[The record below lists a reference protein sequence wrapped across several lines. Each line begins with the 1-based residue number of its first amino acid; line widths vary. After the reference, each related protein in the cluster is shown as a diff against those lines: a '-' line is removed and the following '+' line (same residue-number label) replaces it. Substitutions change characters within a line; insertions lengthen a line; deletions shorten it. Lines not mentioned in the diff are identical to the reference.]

1 MSSSD
6 AVPMTE
12 EGMAKIKA
20 EMAELERKRP
30 EIKKA
35 IEEAREKGDLREN
48 ADYHAA
54 REELG
59 MLNARIAQLNG
70 LLANAVIID
79 PSKAPKD
86 KVVLGTTV
94 TFTRIKDK
102 KQMVRT
108 IVGAGQADPTAGK
121 ILVTSPLA
129 KSMVGHGPGETVM
142 AELPAGNMEIRIDK
156 IEFM

>member
-1 MSSSD
+1 MSANDS
-6 AVPMTE
+6 VPMTE
-12 EGMAKIKA
+12 EGMARIKA
-20 EMAELERKRP
+20 EMAELEKKRP
-30 EIKKA
+30 EIKTA

-54 REELG
+54 REELA

-70 LLANAVIID
+70 MLANAVLID

-86 KVVLGTTV
+86 KVVMGCTV
-94 TFTRIKDK
+94 TFTRLKDK
-102 KQMVRT
+102 KTLERT

-129 KSMVGHGPGETVM
+129 QSMVGHAPGDVVT
-142 AELPAGNMEIRIDK
+142 AEVPGGAMEIRIDK
-156 IEFM
+156 IEYK

>member
-1 MSSSD
+1 MSAND

-30 EIKKA
+30 EIKTA

-54 REELG
+54 REELA

-86 KVVLGTTV
+86 KVVMGCTV
-94 TFTRIKDK
+94 TFTRLKDG
-102 KQMVRT
+102 QRMVRT
-108 IVGAGQADPTAGK
+108 VVGAGQADPTSGK

-129 KSMVGHGPGETVM
+129 KAMVGHGPGETVT
-142 AELPAGNMEIRIDK
+142 AELPGGTMDIRIDA
-156 IEFM
+156 IEFV

>member
-1 MSSSD
+1 MSAD

-20 EMAELERKRP
+20 EMADLERKRP
-30 EIKKA
+30 DIKKA

-54 REELG
+54 REELA

-94 TFTRIKDK
+94 TFTRLKDNT
-102 KQMVRT
+102 QMVRT
-108 IVGAGQADPTAGK
+108 VVGAGQADPAAGK

-129 KSMVGHGPGETVM
+129 KSMVGPGPGASVL
-142 AELPAGNMEIRIDK
+142 AELPAGTMDIRLAK
-156 IEFM
+156 R

>member
-1 MSSSD
+1 MSASD

-30 EIKKA
+30 DIKKA

-54 REELG
+54 REELA

-86 KVVLGTTV
+86 KVVMGTTV
-94 TFTRIKDK
+94 TFTRLADK
-102 KQMVRT
+102 KVLVRT
-108 IVGAGQADPTAGK
+108 VVGAGQADPASGK

-129 KSMVGHGPGETVM
+129 KAMVGHGPGETVT
-142 AELPAGNMEIRIDK
+142 AELPAGTMELRIDK
-156 IEFM
+156 IEFK

>member
-1 MSSSD
+1 MSSD

-12 EGMAKIKA
+12 EGMARIKS

-30 EIKKA
+30 GIKKA

-54 REELG
+54 REELA

-70 LLANAVIID
+70 MLANAVIID

-86 KVVLGTTV
+86 KVVLGCTV
-94 TFTRIKDK
+94 TFTRLKDK
-102 KQMVRT
+102 AKMVRT
-108 IVGAGQADPTAGK
+108 IVGAGQADAAAGK

-129 KSMVGHGPGETVM
+129 KAMIGHAPGDTVT
-142 AELPAGNMEIRIDK
+142 AELPAGAMELRIEK
-156 IEFM
+156 IEYK

>member
-1 MSSSD
+1 MSTSD

-20 EMAELERKRP
+20 EMAALESKRP
-30 EIKKA
+30 DIKKA

-54 REELG
+54 REELA

-79 PSKAPKD
+79 PAKAPRD
-86 KVVLGTTV
+86 KVVIGCTV
-94 TFTRIKDK
+94 TFTRMTDGKTLK
-102 KQMVRT
+102 RT
-108 IVGAGQADPTAGK
+108 IVGAGQADAASGK
-121 ILVTSPLA
+121 ILVSSPLA
-129 KSMVGHGPGETVM
+129 KCMVGHAPGETVT
-142 AELPAGNMEIRIDK
+142 ADLPGGLMDIRIDA
-156 IEFM
+156 IDFE

>member
-1 MSSSD
+1 MSASD

-12 EGMAKIKA
+12 EGMAKIKV
-20 EMAELERKRP
+20 EMADLERKRP
-30 EIKKA
+30 EIKKS

-54 REELG
+54 REELA

-94 TFTRIKDK
+94 TFTRLKDK
-102 KQMVRT
+102 QKMVRT

-129 KSMVGHGPGETVM
+129 KAMVGHGPGATVT
-142 AELPAGNMEIRIDK
+142 AELPGGNMDIRIDK
-156 IEFM
+156 IEFK

>member
-1 MSSSD
+1 MSSD

-12 EGMAKIKA
+12 EGMARIKS

-30 EIKKA
+30 GIKKA

-54 REELG
+54 REELA

-70 LLANAVIID
+70 MLANAVIID

-86 KVVLGTTV
+86 KVVLGCTV
-94 TFTRIKDK
+94 TFTRLKDK
-102 KQMVRT
+102 AKMVRT
-108 IVGAGQADPTAGK
+108 IVGAGQADAAAGK

-129 KSMVGHGPGETVM
+129 KAMIGHAPGETVT
-142 AELPAGNMEIRIDK
+142 AELPAGAMELRIEK
-156 IEFM
+156 IEYK